1 MSDILR
7 QVDED
12 LRKDRLLKI
21 WKSYGIYIVGSIL
34 GLLLILSGYQYYL
47 FSSKSKNEKFVEQ
60 YINALNEK
68 DKVNAINLLDDL
80 DGSDN
85 SYIKGLAKL
94 KKVDLY
100 ASLDE
105 HESALNI
112 LQEVFNDGSL
122 DSIIRDLALYKY
134 LMIQI
139 NVIDDEEF
147 IQIIDDS
154 NVDEG
159 NFRYLFNELKAL
171 KALII
176 QDKEKGLELFQ
187 NILNDPDAPQDIK
200 DRSKK
205 FLTILKNE

>member
-1 MSDILR
+1 
-7 QVDED
+7 
-12 LRKDRLLKI
+12 
-21 WKSYGIYIVGSIL
+21 
-34 GLLLILSGYQYYL
+34 L

-68 DKVNAINLLDDL
+68 DKFNAINLLDEL

>member
-1 MSDILR
+1 MSDILM

-68 DKVNAINLLDDL
+68 DKVNAINLLDEL

-112 LQEVFNDGSL
+112 LQEVFNDSSL

>member
-139 NVIDDEEF
+139 NVIGDEEF